1 MNIFKVDRRTVL
13 KISALSASG
22 MLLGCE
28 WFKKPPRK
36 KIEGDA
42 SELNAYVLVS
52 PDDIVTVVIPEAEM
66 GQGVLTASAMIIAEE
81 LEADWKKVRAVHA
94 PPRMRDYGWQG
105 TGASTSIRDGFGKLR
120 VMGATAR
127 EMLLSAAARAWSV
140 PREELSVVES
150 VISHAKSQRTFT
162 FGQLSSLAAEE
173 RAPSTPPLKDFP
185 KFKLIGKPLRRLD
198 IEEKVTGKA
207 IFGIDVQRPGM
218 LIAQIERPPTLGG
231 RVKKFDAAKALAVP
245 GVKHVFQIPT
255 GIAVLGEHFWAAK
268 KGREA
273 LTVEWEAGAPGVS
286 NASIREELLKVI
298 DAGKEA
304 RAAGD
309 VDGALAKAAKKL
321 EALYEVPFL
330 QHATMEPMTCTAEV
344 GKKSCEVWVGTQSV
358 SQTLESAKEISGLE
372 ADQISIHTTYLGGG
386 FGRRS
391 KVDFAVDALHA
402 AKISGAPV
410 KVIWTREDDMR
421 SGWYRP
427 AALAKMS
434 AGLDESGNLIAW
446 KHAISGYPILGLR
459 EGLDPF
465 SLEGAKDVPY
475 AAANLRVSYACPP
488 EQKVSTWF
496 WRSVGSSQS
505 AFAVECFIDELAEA
519 AGVDEVEF
527 RRKLL
532 GESPR
537 HRRVLQVAADKAGWG
552 QPVAEGHA
560 LGVALHQSFGSYVA
574 QVVDVSMDGDRPRV
588 HRVVCAIDC
597 GEVINPD
604 TIDAQM
610 QSGIVYGLSAALY
623 GGVSIENGRV
633 KEGNFH
639 DHPVLRLPEMPRVE
653 THLVPGGAP
662 IGGVGEPGTPPIAP
676 ALANAM
682 YKLTKKRVRA
692 LPLLR
697 NLG

>member
-1 MNIFKVDRRTVL
+1 MTVFKVDRREVL
-13 KISALSASG
+13 KISALAASG
-22 MLLGCE
+22 MLIGCE
-28 WFKKPPRK
+28 WFKKAPRK
-36 KIEGDA
+36 RIEGEA

-52 PDDIVTVVIPEAEM
+52 ADDIVTVVIPEAEM

-81 LEADWKKVRAVHA
+81 MEADWKKIRAVHA

-140 PREELSVVES
+140 PREELTVADSL
-150 VISHAKSQRTFT
+150 ISHAKSQRSFT
-162 FGQLSSLAAEE
+162 FGQLSVRAAEE
-173 RAPSTPPLKDFP
+173 RAPSEPPLKDWP
-185 KFKLIGKPLRRLD
+185 KFKLIGKPLPRLD

-207 IFGIDVQRPGM
+207 IFGIDVKRPGM

-231 RVKKFDAAKALAVP
+231 KVKTFDATKALAVP

-268 KGREA
+268 KGRDA
-273 LTVEWEAGAPGVS
+273 LTVEWEAGGQVS

-298 DAGKEA
+298 DAGKDA

-309 VDGALAKAAKKL
+309 VDAALAKAAKKL

-372 ADQISIHTTYLGGG
+372 AEQISIHTTYLGGG

-421 SGWYRP
+421 GGWYRP

-434 AGLDESGNLIAW
+434 AGLDAEGNLIAW

-475 AAANLRVSYACPP
+475 ASPNIRVSYACPSD
-488 EQKVSTWF
+488 QKVSSWF
-496 WRSVGSSQS
+496 WRSVGSSQT

-519 AGVDEVEF
+519 AGVDAVEF

-537 HRRVLQVAADKAGWG
+537 HRRVLLTAAEKGGWG
-552 QPVAEGHA
+552 RAVAEGHA
-560 LGVALHQSFGSYVA
+560 LGVAVHQSFGSYVA
-574 QVVDVSMDGDRPRV
+574 QIADVSMDGDRPRV

-604 TIDAQM
+604 TIAAQM

-633 KEGNFH
+633 KESNFH
-639 DHPVLRLPEMPRVE
+639 DHPVLRIPEMPVVE
-653 THLVPGGAP
+653 THIVPGGPP

-682 YKLTKKRVRA
+682 YKLTKKRVRS
-692 LPLLR
+692 LPILR
-697 NLG
+697 TLG